1 MRFIDKVRKM
11 KEKICIATW
20 YGPANFGTGLQA
32 VALSQYLI
40 NRGYEVSYV
49 EDNRNTNVTTVSSKQ
64 KKILYKVNE
73 LLSGR
78 WWARR
83 KYRKDFIEKRRLQK
97 QFMEKYT
104 SVISIFSDKDI
115 EKLNDTFDI
124 FIAGG
129 DQIWNPSVYEDVFLL
144 SVADDDK
151 WKISYGTS
159 VGVKSIPEEL
169 KDVYRANLSRFN
181 YISVREEQ
189 SAKALQDFIQKDI
202 AVVVDPTFLL
212 SADEWMFLL
221 KDAEINKDEFADP
234 YILCY
239 FVGTRKSYWKY
250 VEKIQKKTGYRVVVI
265 PINNEAYVNHF
276 NKYVKTSPAEFLW
289 LIKNASIICTD
300 SFHATVFSILF
311 KKEFYTIRRF
321 QDSNINSQNGR
332 LEELLSRYKLLDRLI
347 KDETCFKRMENI
359 DYAPIFKELE
369 QERKLSKQ
377 WLENALNK

>member
-1 MRFIDKVRKM
+1 M

-189 SAKALQDFIQKDI
+189 SAKALRDFIQKDI
-202 AVVVDPTFLL
+202 AVVVDPTFLF

-221 KDAEINKDEFADP
+221 KDAEINKDEFAEP

-377 WLENALNK
+377 WLENALSK

>member
-1 MRFIDKVRKM
+1 MRFTDKVRKM

-40 NRGYEVSYV
+40 KRGYEVSYV

-169 KDVYRANLSRFN
+169 KDAYRANLSRFN

-202 AVVVDPTFLL
+202 AVVVDPTFLF

-221 KDAEINKDEFADP
+221 KDAEINKDEFAEP

-377 WLENALNK
+377 WLENALSK

>member
-1 MRFIDKVRKM
+1 M
-11 KEKICIATW
+11 
-20 YGPANFGTGLQA
+20 
-32 VALSQYLI
+32 
-40 NRGYEVSYV
+40 
-49 EDNRNTNVTTVSSKQ
+49 
-64 KKILYKVNE
+64 
-73 LLSGR
+73 
-78 WWARR
+78 
-83 KYRKDFIEKRRLQK
+83 
-97 QFMEKYT
+97 
-104 SVISIFSDKDI
+104 
-115 EKLNDTFDI
+115 
-124 FIAGG
+124 
-129 DQIWNPSVYEDVFLL
+129 
-144 SVADDDK
+144 
-151 WKISYGTS
+151 
-159 VGVKSIPEEL
+159 
-169 KDVYRANLSRFN
+169 
-181 YISVREEQ
+181 
-189 SAKALQDFIQKDI
+189 
-202 AVVVDPTFLL
+202 VDPTFLF

-239 FVGTRKSYWKY
+239 FVGTRKAYWKY

-289 LIKNASIICTD
+289 LIKNASVICTD

-377 WLENALNK
+377 WLENALSK

>member
-1 MRFIDKVRKM
+1 M